1 METSPHPTVMEL
13 TSYYDTVFY
22 ASSVTPGGWQYPE
35 KYPEYP
41 SKYPE
46 YPQYSPATPPPTPL
60 SPPYTPSPAAAS
72 SVPGAEAAEAA
83 ASPSFAFSPSTSPG
97 PHRTSSSSSRLPKI
111 PPLEVLQQ
119 RRLAANARERKRA
132 NKINFAFAR
141 LRRALPGFT
150 EREISKFEAIQLA
163 RDYIAQL
170 SQLLEAADR
179 APDIKQE

>member
-1 METSPHPTVMEL
+1 MEL

-22 ASSVTPGGWQYPE
+22 TSSVTPGGWQYPD

-72 SVPGAEAAEAA
+72 SVPAAEAA
-83 ASPSFAFSPSTSPG
+83 ASPSFAFSPGCCPSTSPG
-97 PHRTSSSSSRLPKI
+97 PHRTSSSASRLPKI

>member
-1 METSPHPTVMEL
+1 MEL

-22 ASSVTPGGWQYPE
+22 ASSVTPGDWQYPE

-41 SKYPE
+41 SKSPE

-83 ASPSFAFSPSTSPG
+83 ASPSFAFSPGSCPSTSPG
-97 PHRTSSSSSRLPKI
+97 PHRTSASSASRLPKI

>member
-1 METSPHPTVMEL
+1 MEL

-22 ASSVTPGGWQYPE
+22 ASSVTPGDWQYPD

-46 YPQYSPATPPPTPL
+46 FPQYSPATPPPTPL

-83 ASPSFAFSPSTSPG
+83 ASPSFAFSPGSCPSTSPG
-97 PHRTSSSSSRLPKI
+97 PHRTSSSASRLPKI

>member
-1 METSPHPTVMEL
+1 MEL

-72 SVPGAEAAEAA
+72 SVPGAQAAEAA
-83 ASPSFAFSPSTSPG
+83 ASPSFAFSPGSCPSTSPA
-97 PHRTSSSSSRLPKI
+97 PHRTASSSSRLPKI

>member
-1 METSPHPTVMEL
+1 MEL

-22 ASSVTPGGWQYPE
+22 ASSVTPGGWQYPD

-83 ASPSFAFSPSTSPG
+83 ASPSFAFSPSTSPA
-97 PHRTSSSSSRLPKI
+97 PHRTSSSASRLPKI